1 MISICGECGVVA
13 TKSASC
19 VHCGSQAAQVEV
31 PPRTDGAKW
40 ICLECTFKCRMCGF
54 RVPLN
59 GLDMDGAVVCA
70 RCSLEQAFNV
80 GQWSIIFEEAH
91 ATGDLWGE
99 QAEAFGSLLDS
110 QYFDLGKANAS
121 LVFTGTGEN
130 GVDTLASP
138 GHPLCDACHKPLDV
152 KLDGAPRSGR
162 ASTTCACGETASY
175 EAPAAARR
183 MSPPLTAVICSEHRV
198 DRKDVRVDA
207 TESAIAVRCPGC
219 DAPLPADGESKFVTC
234 SYCHTQARIPD
245 RTWFK
250 LSKKTH
256 VPEKMWLLF
265 QGDSGTRRDL
275 LEKQRR
281 NHQHL
286 ENETREKKRR
296 EERMARE
303 AEESVARAKA
313 AAEKEKSREV
323 ERATELADRERQ
335 KAEAKHS
342 ERVML
347 VVVFGVMAIGMV
359 AIGVYETGQDNAR
372 EAARVA
378 HEKSIPHCNA
388 ETPADCMKT
397 AAGDFP
403 DSYGAAIDDYETA
416 CNAGYQPACDA
427 VEALCQQPKIDI
439 SARLEH
445 YERYCKLKKFDACNV
460 AGNLYVHANGDGL
473 AKDENAA
480 SKLFKQSCD
489 GGNKAGCDL
498 LAQSCKRGVQLSCP
512 ATADAGAKRK

>member
-1 MISICGECGVVA
+1 
-13 TKSASC
+13 
-19 VHCGSQAAQVEV
+19 
-31 PPRTDGAKW
+31 
-40 ICLECTFKCRMCGF
+40 MCGF

-70 RCSLEQAFNV
+70 RCSLEQAFDV
-80 GQWSIIFEEAH
+80 GQWTIIFEEAH
-91 ATGDLWGE
+91 ATGDLWGD
-99 QAEAFGSLLDS
+99 QAEAFRSLLDA
-110 QYFDLGKANAS
+110 QYFDLGKVNAS

-130 GVDTLASP
+130 GVDALASP

-152 KLDGAPRSGR
+152 KLDAAPRTGR
-162 ASTTCACGETASY
+162 ASTTCACVETASY
-175 EAPAAARR
+175 EAPASARK

-219 DAPLPADGESKFVTC
+219 DAPLPANTESKFVTC

-281 NHQHL
+281 NHANL
-286 ENETREKKRR
+286 ENEARERKRR
-296 EERMARE
+296 EERIARE

-313 AAEKEKSREV
+313 AAEKEKNGEL
-323 ERATELADRERQ
+323 ERA
-335 KAEAKHS
+335 AEAA
-342 ERVML
+342 ERDRKRAEDERSGRMTF
-347 VVVFGVMAIGMV
+347 VVVIGVTAIGMV
-359 AIGVYETGQDNAR
+359 AIGVYETSQDNAR

-388 ETPADCMKT
+388 DTPADCMKT
-397 AAGDFP
+397 AQSDLP
-403 DSYGAAIDDYETA
+403 RNYGPAIDDYETA

-427 VEALCQQPKIDI
+427 VEALCQSPTIDI
-439 SARLEH
+439 GARLEH
-445 YERYCKLKKFDACNV
+445 YERYCALKKFDACNV
-460 AGNLYVHANGDGL
+460 AGNLYVNANGRGL

-489 GGNKAGCDL
+489 GGNTAGCDL

-512 ATADAGAKRK
+512 ATTDAGAKRK